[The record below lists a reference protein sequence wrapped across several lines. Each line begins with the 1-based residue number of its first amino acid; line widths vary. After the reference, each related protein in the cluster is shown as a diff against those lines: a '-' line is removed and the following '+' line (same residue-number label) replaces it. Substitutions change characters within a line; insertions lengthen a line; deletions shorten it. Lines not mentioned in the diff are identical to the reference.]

1 MGMYKGISKKIMK
14 DKSTHIMV
22 RFKHNGIT
30 YPVKNFTKLFGCRT
44 EKEAFEML
52 GDIKNQLS
60 KNINPFVKT
69 PNSLN
74 ELFDEMSEKLTK
86 NLTWSE
92 NTKKTNT
99 SFYNKYIRKSIGQ
112 KRLEKITYEDLTK
125 ILDGFTI
132 DQITMKKRFGSILRP
147 IFKEQKKLGNLFK
160 NVMEEIETVS
170 GESIK
175 VNLDQRINTDYQ
187 EVLRRFYFSIQHYE
201 DTKPENKERF
211 QMYLYML
218 VLTAHRVGELS
229 KLRKEHC
236 DLQNRKIIAPAS
248 ITKTRRDYQYPIPDE
263 VYDFIKNHPG
273 GLLFG
278 LSENSRSSA
287 TRLFK
292 HFSKFIGVEVIE
304 GHNFTSHDM
313 RKLLMTIMVTKCGID
328 SALADYTLE
337 HKQQGVKKHYVNFTY
352 KDKVKAYKQY
362 WAFVRD
368 LSKDLIFEPKSN
380 QENLID
386 TFNRTQ
392 ISDEDN
398 EFDFT
403 YAASALPP
411 ESTLEKLERL
421 GKLFQDKLIT
431 EEEFQKLKS
440 ELIN

>member
-14 DKSTHIMV
+14 DRSTHIMV

-30 YPVKNFTKLFGCRT
+30 YPVKNFTKLFGCKT
-44 EKEAFEML
+44 EKEASEKL
-52 GDIKNQLS
+52 GDVKAQLS
-60 KNINPFVKT
+60 KNQDPFVRT
-69 PNSLN
+69 PNNLN
-74 ELFDEMSEKLTK
+74 ELYEEMSAKLTK

-92 NTKKTNT
+92 SSNKTNT
-99 SFYNKYIRKSIGQ
+99 SFYNKYIRKTIGL

-125 ILDGFTI
+125 ILDGFTVN
-132 DQITMKKRFGSILRP
+132 QISMKKRFNSILRP
-147 IFKEQKKLGNLFK
+147 IFKEQKKMGNLFK

-187 EVLRRFYFSIQHYE
+187 EVLRRFYFSVQHFE
-201 DTKPENKERF
+201 TVKSKNKERF

-248 ITKTRRDYQYPIPDE
+248 ITKTRRDYHYPIPDE
-263 VYDFIKNHPG
+263 VYDFIQNHPG

-292 HFSKFIGVEVIE
+292 LFSEFIGVEVLE

-313 RKLLMTIMVTKCGID
+313 RKLLMTVMVSKCGID

-337 HKQQGVKKHYVNFTY
+337 HKQQGMKKHYINFTY
-352 KDKVKAYKQY
+352 QDKVNAYKKY
-362 WAFVRD
+362 WTYLRN
-368 LSKDLIFEPKSN
+368 LSKDLVFEPKSD

-386 TFNRTQ
+386 TFNRTK
-392 ISDEDN
+392 IADEDN

-403 YAASALPP
+403 SAASTLPP
-411 ESTLEKLERL
+411 ESTLDKLERL